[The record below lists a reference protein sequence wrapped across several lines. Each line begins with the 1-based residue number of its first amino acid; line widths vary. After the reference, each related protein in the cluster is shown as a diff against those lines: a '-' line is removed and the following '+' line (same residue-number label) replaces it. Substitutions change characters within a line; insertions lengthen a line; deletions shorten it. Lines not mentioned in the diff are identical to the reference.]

1 MIIKYISLFF
11 IFLANLSFA
20 NYQFETIASNLDDP
34 WSFDFLNNEQIIF
47 TEQPGKIKIIT
58 VSSGEILEVRGV
70 PKVQYAS
77 QGGLSEIVL
86 DLSLIHI

>member
-1 MIIKYISLFF
+1 MAIKYISLFF

-58 VSSGEILEVRGV
+58 VSSGEISEV
-70 PKVQYAS
+70 KADYQK
-77 QGGLSEIVL
+77 
-86 DLSLIHI
+86 

>member
-1 MIIKYISLFF
+1 MAIKYISLFF
-11 IFLANLSFA
+11 IFFANASFA

-58 VSSGEILEVRGV
+58 VSSGEILEVRGEV
-70 PKVQYAS
+70 Y
-77 QGGLSEIVL
+77 I
-86 DLSLIHI
+86 